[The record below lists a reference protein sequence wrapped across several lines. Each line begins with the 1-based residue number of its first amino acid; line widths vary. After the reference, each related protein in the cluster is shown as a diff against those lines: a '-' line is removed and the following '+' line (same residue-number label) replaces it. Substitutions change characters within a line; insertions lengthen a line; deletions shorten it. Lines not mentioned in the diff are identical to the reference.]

1 MKLFN
6 NVLSTTMNADKKIII
21 IEDKKKK
28 SSSLELKKILINA
41 IRMQAVYSK
50 GKITILE
57 TSEMIN

>member
-1 MKLFN
+1 
-6 NVLSTTMNADKKIII
+6 MNPDERIISVEKK
-21 IEDKKKK
+21 EEK

-57 TSEMIN
+57 TSDMIN

>member
-1 MKLFN
+1 
-6 NVLSTTMNADKKIII
+6 MNPDETIISLEKKV
-21 IEDKKKK
+21 EK

-57 TSEMIN
+57 TSDMIN

>member
-1 MKLFN
+1 
-6 NVLSTTMNADKKIII
+6 MNPDERIISLDKKA
-21 IEDKKKK
+21 EK

-57 TSEMIN
+57 TSDMIN